1 LHHEDTKAQS
11 FPWNSSWLRA
21 FVVRGISVVSDGTHP
36 HEEQQRQSINVVVYG
51 TRWCAATQLVRRY
64 LDRYNVPHIFRDLD
78 RDSEAASQVRW
89 WTGGF
94 LSHPVVQIGGEVL
107 VEPLSN
113 DVNAAL
119 ARQGL
124 I

>member
-1 LHHEDTKAQS
+1 MYPHTDRDHDET
-11 FPWNSSWLRA
+11 
-21 FVVRGISVVSDGTHP
+21 GSD
-36 HEEQQRQSINVVVYG
+36 EQGVVVVYG

-64 LDRYNVPHIFRDLD
+64 LDRYGIQYVYRDLD
-78 RDSEAASQVRW
+78 RDKEAADQVRW

-94 LSHPVVQIGGEVL
+94 LSHPTVEIQGEIL

-113 DVNAAL
+113 ELNAAL
-119 ARQGL
+119 SKHGL

>member
-1 LHHEDTKAQS
+1 M
-11 FPWNSSWLRA
+11 F
-21 FVVRGISVVSDGTHP
+21 THP
-36 HEEQQRQSINVVVYG
+36 ETDRKQTEPERQAKVVVYG

-64 LDRYNVPHIFRDLD
+64 LDRYGIQHEFRDLD
-78 RDSEAASQVRW
+78 RDKEAADQVRW

-94 LSHPVVQIGGEVL
+94 LSHPTVEVHGEIL

-113 DVNAAL
+113 ELNAVL
-119 ARQGL
+119 NKHGL